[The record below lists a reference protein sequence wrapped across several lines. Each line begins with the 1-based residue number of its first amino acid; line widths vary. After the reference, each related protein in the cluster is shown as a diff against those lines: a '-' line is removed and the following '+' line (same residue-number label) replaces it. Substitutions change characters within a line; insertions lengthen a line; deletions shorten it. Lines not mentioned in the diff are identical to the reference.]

1 MQSQSPVTGPTAK
14 DAVSMHNAAS
24 TKYVASTNN
33 AANTKNAASTNNAAD
48 PNLDAS
54 GAARPKGYG
63 RQGQG
68 AKEHDPKRGLKKS
81 DRPDQPD
88 SVRLYVRLW
97 AGILLVEL
105 IHQILN
111 IALALWDPS
120 ELQAQAASSIEESG
134 QTISENLLN
143 FGVYGSIVLM
153 GLISVLLLGLLAA
166 MLYLVNTQH
175 KRAGLAR
182 RMLFFFGLYFTFR
195 LVLIFGSSG
204 NPLSDIPEA
213 FYIVDGNLQV
223 LVGVAAVLTL
233 IFGGRNETLDYTG
246 ELERMRQMEQELRA
260 EQERRMQKKKEKQA
274 KKQSEKKL
282 KGANKAPEAKKPE
295 KPGSTHDARSS
306 EISLSR

>member
-1 MQSQSPVTGPTAK
+1 MH
-14 DAVSMHNAAS
+14 DAGN
-24 TKYVASTNN
+24 TKNVASTNV
-33 AANTKNAASTNNAAD
+33 
-48 PNLDAS
+48 DAS
-54 GAARPKGYG
+54 GAATPKGHG

-68 AKEHDPKRGLKKS
+68 VKEHAPRRSSKKS

-88 SVRLYVRLW
+88 SVRLYIRLW

-143 FGVYGSIVLM
+143 FGVYGSIILM
-153 GLISVLLLGLLAA
+153 GLISVLLLGLLAT

-175 KRAGLAR
+175 KRAGLGR

-213 FYIVDGNLQV
+213 FYIIDGNLQV

-260 EQERRMQKKKEKQA
+260 EQERRLQKKKEKQT
-274 KKQSEKKL
+274 KKQSEKEKQSGKKL
-282 KGANKAPEAKKPE
+282 KGAIKAPEAKKPE
-295 KPGSTHDARSS
+295 KPQKPQKPGSTQDARSS
-306 EISLSR
+306 EISLSL

>member
-1 MQSQSPVTGPTAK
+1 MVNTQSQSPVTGPTAK
-14 DAVSMHNAAS
+14 DAVSMHNAGN
-24 TKYVASTNN
+24 TKNVASTNV
-33 AANTKNAASTNNAAD
+33 
-48 PNLDAS
+48 DAS
-54 GAARPKGYG
+54 GAATPKGHG

-68 AKEHDPKRGLKKS
+68 VKEHAPRRNSKKS

-143 FGVYGSIVLM
+143 FGVYGSIILM
-153 GLISVLLLGLLAA
+153 GLISVLLLGLLAT
-166 MLYLVNTQH
+166 MLYLVNVQH
-175 KRAGLAR
+175 KRAGLGR

-195 LVLIFGSSG
+195 LVLTFGSSG

-213 FYIVDGNLQV
+213 FYIIDGNLQV

-260 EQERRMQKKKEKQA
+260 EQERRLQKKKEKQA

-295 KPGSTHDARSS
+295 QPQKPGSTQDARSS
-306 EISLSR
+306 EISLSL

>member
-1 MQSQSPVTGPTAK
+1 MH
-14 DAVSMHNAAS
+14 DAG
-24 TKYVASTNN
+24 
-33 AANTKNAASTNNAAD
+33 NTKNVTGTNV
-48 PNLDAS
+48 DAS
-54 GAARPKGYG
+54 GGTTPKGHG

-68 AKEHDPKRGLKKS
+68 VKEHAPRRSPKKS
-81 DRPDQPD
+81 ERPDQPD

-143 FGVYGSIVLM
+143 FGVYGSIILM
-153 GLISVLLLGLLAA
+153 GLISVLLLGLLAT

-175 KRAGLAR
+175 KRAGLGR

-213 FYIVDGNLQV
+213 FYIIDGNLQV
-223 LVGVAAVLTL
+223 LVGVAADLTL

-260 EQERRMQKKKEKQA
+260 EQERRLQKKKEKQT
-274 KKQSEKKL
+274 KKQSEKEKQSGKKL
-282 KGANKAPEAKKPE
+282 KGAFKAPEAKKPE
-295 KPGSTHDARSS
+295 KPEKPEKPQKPGSTQDARSS